1 MKRRKRRLLPKI
13 VLAGL
18 AVYAAINLLNL
29 QMDINE
35 ARQELEDLRV
45 KVERQKRENAKLKEI
60 SEVSLD
66 EELIAQAARSEL
78 GLVFPGERLFVD
90 ISN

>member
-1 MKRRKRRLLPKI
+1 
-13 VLAGL
+13 V
-18 AVYAAINLLNL
+18 
-29 QMDINE
+29 
-35 ARQELEDLRV
+35 EDLRV
-45 KVERQKRENAKLKEI
+45 KVERQKRENARLKEI

-78 GLVFPGERLFVD
+78 GLVSPGERIFVD